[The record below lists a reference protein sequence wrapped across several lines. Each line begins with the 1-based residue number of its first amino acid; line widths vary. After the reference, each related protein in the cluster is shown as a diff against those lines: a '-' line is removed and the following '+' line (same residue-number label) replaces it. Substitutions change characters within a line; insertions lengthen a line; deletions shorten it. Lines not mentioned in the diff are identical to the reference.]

1 MRKRFNSARAAMLL
15 LLALLFPFWGTVG
28 QLWADNV
35 TASQARQQAQAFL
48 SSRIAAGNGPR
59 HAPGTTPQLTE
70 KRVSGLYVFNVS
82 DNGGFVIV
90 SNDDVA
96 VPILGYSDNGT
107 IDPDNMP
114 DNMRAWLQGYADE
127 IAWAKEHGIK
137 VDDSSIPRINR
148 APKAPIAP
156 LLTTTWNQDAPYNNW
171 TPYYGISNGQYVY
184 STSAQS
190 GYQHC
195 ATGCVATAMAQV
207 MNYHEYPTGET
218 AAIPSYKWSNA
229 TTDDKNPVN
238 LPGLGAITFIWDNM
252 SDNYANDA
260 TGETATAVA
269 KLMQYCGYSVKMNYG
284 PESSSNSNKVE
295 YALKTYFDYDNT
307 TKCVERNDYS
317 YANWINLLYHE
328 VSNSRPVVYGGQSSG
343 GGHEFVCDGYQ
354 GEDYFHINWGWGG
367 QSDEYYKLSA
377 LNPYEQGIGG
387 SSSNDGFN
395 FWQDA
400 VIGIQPNGA
409 GGEVLVVPTQG
420 NWNLTMSSITL
431 NKTTALTGEPVEATL
446 VITNNGTSD
455 YDADIFIVADAII
468 TGKTFYIPA
477 GQTKTCKINFTIN
490 NAGEYDIAAAS
501 GDYYYISQDKTAPL
515 EVVNG
520 NPTTDNIDLNYSL
533 TIDTQEEIDGN
544 PGHYN
549 FYGSV
554 LSGNISV
561 ENPSSLIYD
570 GAYDLSVIIVI
581 GSYGKEIV
589 NEAGRITIPAASTIN
604 YPFNFAVP
612 PEYASLLEQAVFVV
626 QICYRKNGAWTD
638 WDLVGYY
645 HPQPGIIKYLAD
657 GTTSTVKVTS
667 PFVVDDNTLA
677 VNLIGSG
684 VTNITPNANPN
695 TLYIYSGT
703 VPTGLDGKNV
713 INCSGGNYAAGTITL
728 TDGKEFYSPVDFTA
742 TKIEFTYANDRW
754 ADGKNGWNTIMLPF
768 DVTSVTADGEAI
780 DWFHSGTN
788 TGKNFWLKSFSSD
801 GATTVGFDY
810 AKEMKANTPYIVAF
824 PGDKWGDKWDL
835 SGKTIKFIG
844 NGAINKSGTIS
855 STTGNYYRFI
865 GSTVQDNTK
874 DIYCINATGNAF
886 ELKATGGS
894 APFRAY
900 FKPGIFDRTVTRL
913 AIVGD
918 TTTSIEN
925 INENE
930 SGNKNYYDLQGRR
943 VTQPQKGLYIV
954 NGKKVIVK

>member
-1 MRKRFNSARAAMLL
+1 M
-15 LLALLFPFWGTVG
+15 
-28 QLWADNV
+28 
-35 TASQARQQAQAFL
+35 
-48 SSRIAAGNGPR
+48 
-59 HAPGTTPQLTE
+59 
-70 KRVSGLYVFNVS
+70 SGLYVFNVS

-96 VPILGYSDNGT
+96 VPILGYSDNGS

-127 IAWAKEHGIK
+127 IAWAKANNIN
-137 VDDSSIPRINR
+137 VDATSTPRINR

-156 LLTTTWNQDAPYNNW
+156 LLSTTWNQDAPYNNW
-171 TPYYGISNGQYVY
+171 TPYYGISGGQYVY
-184 STSAQS
+184 SIDGTPSDIEWA
-190 GYQHC
+190 HC

-207 MNYHEYPTGET
+207 MNYHGHPTGET
-218 AAIPSYKWSNA
+218 DDIPPYTWGNA
-229 TTDDKNPVN
+229 TTDEEHPVN
-238 LPGLGAITFIWDNM
+238 LDLDAITFKWGKMLNRYDGAYKP
-252 SDNYANDA
+252 DEAD
-260 TGETATAVA
+260 AVA

-307 TKCVERNDYS
+307 TTKCLERNDYS

-328 VSNSRPVVYGGQSSG
+328 VSNGRPVVYGGQSSG

-400 VIGIQPNGA
+400 VIGIQPKGA
-409 GGEVLVVPTQG
+409 GGTVLNVPTQG

-431 NKTTALTGEPVEATL
+431 NKSTALTGEPVEATL
-446 VITNNGTSD
+446 EITNNGTSD

-468 TGKTFYIPA
+468 SGKTFYIPA

-490 NAGEYDIAAAS
+490 NKGEYDIAAAS
-501 GDYYYISQDKTAPL
+501 GDYYYISQGTTAHL
-515 EVVNG
+515 KVNDG
-520 NPTTDNIDLNYSL
+520 NPYTDNIALNYAL
-533 TIDTQEEIDGN
+533 TIDTQEKIDGN

-561 ENPSSLIYD
+561 ENPNNEYIYD

-589 NEAGRITIPAASTIN
+589 NEAGGITIPAASTIN

-684 VTNITPNANPN
+684 VTSITPNANPN
-695 TLYIYSGT
+695 TLYIGDPGLSVDGNVVTYSGGSYT
-703 VPTGLDGKNV
+703 AEN
-713 INCSGGNYAAGTITL
+713 ITL

-754 ADGKNGWNTIMLPF
+754 ADGKKGWNTIMLPF
-768 DVTSVTADGEAI
+768 DVTKVTANGDEI
-780 DWFHSGTN
+780 DWFHSSTD

-801 GATTVGFDY
+801 GIEEDKYFVKFDY
-810 AKEMKANTPYIVAF
+810 VDKMKANTPYIVAF

-835 SGKTIKFIG
+835 SGKKPIKFIG
-844 NGAINKSGTIS
+844 SGAINKSGTIS

-865 GSTVQDNTK
+865 GSTMQDNTEN
-874 DIYCINATGNAF
+874 IYCINATGNAF

-900 FKPGIFDRTVTRL
+900 FKPGIFDRTVNSL
-913 AIVGD
+913 AIGGD
-918 TTTSIEN
+918 TTTAIEN

-930 SGNKNYYDLQGRR
+930 NGNKNYYDLQGRR